1 MRPSTHQS
9 SEATLRLWWI
19 GARDII
25 DNVLRLKMIEKEAMD
40 GPVTTFYECG
50 REAVDVEP
58 FDARSAFEAAVHELD
73 VGVWMVC
80 EEIEGP

>member
-1 MRPSTHQS
+1 
-9 SEATLRLWWI
+9 
-19 GARDII
+19 
-25 DNVLRLKMIEKEAMD
+25 MIEKEAMD

-73 VGVWMVC
+73 VGVWVVC